1 MLWID
6 FWVTFT
12 PQSQRLGSYEPN
24 RLTQSLLSVECC
36 GMRAHILAMSTFSQ
50 GPSRSVWTVEV
61 LWGEYEGTSMRS
73 YEAELEAKVFAKNR
87 RKMVILGFQTSKFS
101 PAAHVTA
108 M

>member
-1 MLWID
+1 M
-6 FWVTFT
+6 
-12 PQSQRLGSYEPN
+12 
-24 RLTQSLLSVECC
+24 
-36 GMRAHILAMSTFSQ
+36 
-50 GPSRSVWTVEV
+50 WTVEV

>member
-1 MLWID
+1 M
-6 FWVTFT
+6 TFT

-61 LWGEYEGTSMRS
+61 LWGEYEGTSMR
-73 YEAELEAKVFAKNR
+73 YEGTSMRSHEVELEAKLFAKN
-87 RKMVILGFQTSKFS
+87 
-101 PAAHVTA
+101 
-108 M
+108 